1 MRIPAP
7 ASNTT
12 GLTET
17 SRLTVDKVDNIPR
30 TSLTRQVG
38 RLSAKN
44 MVRLDRALLVFLAG

>member
-17 SRLTVDKVDNIPR
+17 QSPDGRQGDNIPR

>member
-17 SRLTVDKVDNIPR
+17 SRLTVDKVT
-30 TSLTRQVG
+30 TSPHQPDAAGWSVIG
-38 RLSAKN
+38 QN